1 MRMDLPL
8 VSTCPKSSTSLS
20 ESELPE
26 ARQNL
31 PARFWIGGGGGW
43 TEGDLLAGVLGGMVA
58 GGLGIAQPHD
68 PRIPLDPKKELA
80 ELHSSSSV
88 LITRRWLTITT
99 AVTLNVSTYHSYRVK
114 KRMANNAQFG
124 QLVSVEFNSKC
135 LEYPQPYLGNTQI
148 AWRRPIWETS
158 TFRLSTHAS
167 KVIIN
172 N

>member
-1 MRMDLPL
+1 MGGAEGMRTDLPL
-8 VSTCPKSSTSLS
+8 VSTSPKSSTSLS

-114 KRMANNAQFG
+114 KKEWLIMHNLGSWFQ
-124 QLVSVEFNSKC
+124 SNS
-135 LEYPQPYLGNTQI
+135 TQNV
-148 AWRRPIWETS
+148 W
-158 TFRLSTHAS
+158 STHS
-167 KVIIN
+167 HI
-172 N
+172 